1 MIQSANC
8 ECHSPTNAF
17 QRFQLI
23 RHNTKSRNENL
34 NINLLYYIDIDSQE
48 CLPNI
53 HLTHK

>member
-23 RHNTKSRNENL
+23 RHNTKSSNENL
-34 NINLLYYIDIDSQE
+34 NITLLYYIDIDSQE